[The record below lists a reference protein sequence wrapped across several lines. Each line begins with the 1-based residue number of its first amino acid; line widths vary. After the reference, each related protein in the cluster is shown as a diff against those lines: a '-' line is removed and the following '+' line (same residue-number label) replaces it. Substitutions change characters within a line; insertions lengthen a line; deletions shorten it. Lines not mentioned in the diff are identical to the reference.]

1 MLVEQFGKLFGHGA
15 AEFLGVDDRDGAAVV
30 PRNVVTDADRDQFNG
45 GARLDLLD
53 HPAQMPFKIV
63 AGVHRQSRIIDW
75 GAIGDHHQDL
85 ALFAPAQQS
94 LMCPIE
100 RFAVDV
106 LLEQSLAHHEPEI
119 LACATPGRI
128 ARLVDDVPQIVEPP
142 RIGRLAGG
150 EPRLARLPALPCARG
165 KAENLHF
172 HTAALERA
180 REDVR
185 ARGCDRDRAPAH

>member
-1 MLVEQFGKLFGHGA
+1 
-15 AEFLGVDDRDGAAVV
+15 
-30 PRNVVTDADRDQFNG
+30 
-45 GARLDLLD
+45 
-53 HPAQMPFKIV
+53 
-63 AGVHRQSRIIDW
+63 
-75 GAIGDHHQDL
+75 HQDL

-94 LMCPIE
+94 LMRPIE
-100 RFAVDV
+100 RFAVDI

-128 ARLVDDVPQIVEPP
+128 ARLVDNMPQIVEPP
-142 RIGRLAGG
+142 RIRRLARS

-172 HTAALERA
+172 HPTALERA

-185 ARGCDRDRAPAH
+185 ARGCDRDWASAHRARIVEQERDNGIAEASLLLVLEREWMQRIDDDAGKPRRIEQ